1 MAVAPEDI
9 VELPGGAR
17 WNTRTNEVVAG
28 EKSQQPQYADYTP
41 EGSLDSALGAAKQFS
56 WGLNAGL
63 FAAPDWVVKKFAKG
77 AFGLKEKDAFQFA
90 DVYKSVAPE
99 TAPRNSV
106 ERYAKTIGEGI
117 GANLGISGI
126 LKFGVAKT
134 GALAADLA
142 PNAGVIKKIAKN
154 ILDDLRDN
162 PKKVFAQDIK
172 WGILSGG
179 TEAAV
184 NESLAPGEEKSFL
197 QSVAPAVVPLAAEML
212 PTNLVRKGIGA
223 AKNAFGQAGEAA
235 SALTTPGAGSM
246 AGEITQNAPSLM
258 KPALNLIAQRAEG
271 QAGRALAPLQA
282 GAEGNT
288 PEIAAAMARS
298 QELQAMPEFAGT
310 NLTAAQSSLYP
321 PLMEAQNA
329 AGRSLSG
336 EGLASASQLRQQQE
350 EIFSNAIEAF
360 AGPRPTLPLDQGL
373 REVRDHLQQNEI
385 GALVERGQ
393 KLMSVP
399 GTVPLQNHLDAG
411 SRLRDTILSKK
422 KDLDEEVKNLYGSIN
437 LRDIPITQTALSEGE
452 NSLKSVLDDALNPS
466 GGRAGIDFLDYKLNP
481 QTVESVN
488 ILRQFVPIA
497 EEGAEAGV
505 KEAAKMVPLGGYSD
519 VVKRAVDEGIYA
531 PDYLKT
537 VLDIRYNGA
546 KHTRQIM
553 ETLDRADRFLVD
565 RIMSYGMPP
574 SKRDRSFKQM
584 AESQRSKE
592 LLALDSM
599 LSGLRGSAEK
609 YINDFRALEKG
620 SERIDPTRLASSF
633 TGLKKTLSTVEKI
646 MDVGF
651 PKGPV
656 EVPVRKFGEVDIN
669 SIGAPAAKAAD
680 AATAEEPKE
689 IFFQDLDVARKK
701 LSAAYESAQN
711 QTDRRGVQIL
721 RERFDDWMD
730 NAVNNGLIS
739 ANSQEALD
747 TLKAARVARTKVG
760 DIFER
765 RKGSEGAGKS
775 MQTLLNSKELTPN
788 QVLDTIFGSNTT
800 PTKGVATEIA
810 SRLENLFGKD
820 SPEYAD
826 LGQAAYL
833 RAVQDANGAPR
844 AAKDAAKELDNLL
857 TGRGS
862 EFANSV
868 YTQQQKEALLK
879 LRGDIAQISTD
890 TLDSETKALL
900 NKATRPGG
908 DINTTIQQALK
919 NPADMQSLVKLMGPD
934 PERMVALRRQ
944 VWDQLGMDKVATTPN
959 GIGQFMQA
967 HAAALRQLYSP
978 EELNRMRALSDMQQ
992 RVFATVRPAGTL
1004 PGAGGSA
1011 EQINSALGTTP
1022 RSLSAMLN
1030 AYTQGRQGPLDIAT
1044 VLAMRFLTRR
1054 QEDVYARVMQRA
1066 LTDPDY
1072 AKYLLTTRPDAQ
1084 ALKDLASG
1092 AITSVQGMNLGTRI
1106 AEGAGERTYR
1116 AIRAFAEDQT
1126 IGEQERARELTLP
1139 AAPEVQQQFNRPPP
1153 TARELLMQLPQSK
1166 APATTGVQNV
1176 MAPVQGFKPQQ
1187 ILAASQGAAKSMN
1200 STGMSSQQM
1209 YQALFPR
1216 DSLSR
1221 MLPPGQPGQP
1231 PR

>member
-41 EGSLDSALGAAKQFS
+41 EGNLDAALGAAKQFS

-271 QAGRALAPLQA
+271 QAGKALAPLQA

-336 EGLASASQLRQQQE
+336 EGLAAASQLRQQQE

-422 KDLDEEVKNLYGSIN
+422 GPLDEEVKNLYGSIN
-437 LRDIPITQTALSEGE
+437 LRDIPITPAALSEGE

-497 EEGAEAGV
+497 EEGAEAGA

-537 VLDIRYNGA
+537 VLDIREKGA
-546 KHTRQIM
+546 KYTRKIM
-553 ETLDRADRFLVD
+553 DTLEQVDRTLVD
-565 RIMSYGMPP
+565 RIMSYGMPA
-574 SKRDRSFKQM
+574 SRNDRSFKQR
-584 AESQRSKE
+584 ATAQSSKE
-592 LLALDSM
+592 LLALDGM
-599 LSGLRGSAEK
+599 LGKVRGSAEK
-609 YINDFRALEKG
+609 YVKDYLSLQKG
-620 SERIDPTRLASSF
+620 SERMDPTRLATSF
-633 TGLKKTLSTVEKI
+633 SNLKKELSTAN
-646 MDVGF
+646 DVITSGI

-656 EVPVRKFGEVDIN
+656 DVPIRRFGEVDMN

-721 RERFDDWMD
+721 RQRFDDWMD
-730 NAVNNGLIS
+730 NAVDNGLIS

-747 TLKAARVARTKVG
+747 TLKAARAARSKVG
-760 DIFER
+760 EIFEV
-765 RKGSEGAGKS
+765 RKGSEAAGKA

-810 SRLENLFGKD
+810 SRLERLFGKD

-833 RAVQDANGAPR
+833 RAVQDVNGAPR

-890 TLDSETKALL
+890 TVDSETKALL

-934 PERMVALRRQ
+934 PDRMVALRRQ

-1011 EQINSALGTTP
+1011 DQINSALGTTP

-1030 AYTQGRQGPLDIAT
+1030 AYTQGRQGPVDIAT

-1092 AITSVQGMNLGTRI
+1092 ALTSVQGMNLGTRI

-1126 IGEQERARELTLP
+1126 VGEQERARELTLP
-1139 AAPEVQQQFNRPPP
+1139 AAPEVQPQFNRPPP
-1153 TARELLMQLPQSK
+1153 TARELLMQLPPSK

-1176 MAPVQGFKPQQ
+1176 VAPVQGFKPQQ
-1187 ILAASQGAAKSMN
+1187 ILAASQGAAKSMS

-1221 MLPPGQPGQP
+1221 MLPPAQPGQP
-1231 PR
+1231 PQ